1 MFVDYGT
8 QLNNIGLQL
17 QNIGNQIKNIGIQNP
32 MMYNQQFDFIGK
44 EIFIIGNQIINY
56 GMQISNI
63 MNNIQNMQMINQM
76 EMMNQFNQ
84 MKMMNQMMPQLN
96 NQNNTSLNQ
105 IIPIFFQF
113 NNKNKRTII
122 INNDATIGELL
133 KRFVNENNLEYNK
146 FRFLFNGSSLDI
158 NDKTK
163 IKDYTIYSYSTILVY
178 ELGQL
183 PG

>member
-56 GMQISNI
+56 GTQISNI
-63 MNNIQNMQMINQM
+63 MNNIQNMQTINQM
-76 EMMNQFNQ
+76 EKMNPFNQ
-84 MKMMNQMMPQLN
+84 MNMMNQMMPQLN
-96 NQNNTSLNQ
+96 NQNNTSLNY
-105 IIPIFFQF
+105 IYILFKIY
-113 NNKNKRTII
+113 NKNIRRII
-122 INNDATIGELL
+122 INNEATIGELL
-133 KRFVNENNLEYNK
+133 KRFVNENNLEYDK
-146 FRFLFNGSSLDI
+146 FRFIFNGSLLSI

-163 IKDYTIYSYSTILVY
+163 IKDSIILSGSTIFAY
-178 ELGQL
+178 ETREV

>member
-84 MKMMNQMMPQLN
+84 MDMMNQMMPQLN
-96 NQNNTSLNQ
+96 NQNNISLKENR
-105 IIPIFFQF
+105 IFFQF
-113 NNKNKRTII
+113 NNGKKRSII
-122 INNDATIGELL
+122 INNGATIGELL

-146 FRFLFNGSSLDI
+146 FLFIFNGSSLSI

-163 IKDYTIYSYSTILVY
+163 IKDSDIYFSSIILAY
-178 ELGQL
+178 ETGEV

>member
-1 MFVDYGT
+1 
-8 QLNNIGLQL
+8 
-17 QNIGNQIKNIGIQNP
+17 

-84 MKMMNQMMPQLN
+84 MMPQLN

-105 IIPIFFQF
+105 IQIFFQF

-146 FRFLFNGSSLDI
+146 FLFIFNGSSLSI

-163 IKDYTIYSYSTILVY
+163 IKDYVILDYSVILAI
-178 ELGQL
+178 ELEEI

>member
-56 GMQISNI
+56 GTQISNI
-63 MNNIQNMQMINQM
+63 MNNIQNMQTINQM
-76 EMMNQFNQ
+76 EMMNQF
-84 MKMMNQMMPQLN
+84 NQMMPQLN
-96 NQNNTSLNQ
+96 NQNNTSLNDIQ
-105 IIPIFFQF
+105 IFFQF
-113 NNKNKRTII
+113 NGKNRRSII
-122 INNDATIGELL
+122 INNEATIGELL
-133 KRFVNENNLEYNK
+133 KRFVKENNLEYDK
-146 FRFLFNGSSLDI
+146 FGFIFNGSSLSI

-163 IKDYTIYSYSTILVY
+163 IKDSLIHSYSTILAY
-178 ELGQL
+178 ELGEN